1 MFAAPFRLCDSHIF
15 RRQPESTGFKLS
27 GRLQAP
33 GAPPPIPAG
42 KIQTA
47 FYWTA
52 GRYKR
57 SGRLKNSA

>member
-33 GAPPPIPAG
+33 GAPPPPHPC
-42 KIQTA
+42 
-47 FYWTA
+47 W
-52 GRYKR
+52 
-57 SGRLKNSA
+57 

>member
-33 GAPPPIPAG
+33 GATPPPSLLVR
-42 KIQTA
+42 
-47 FYWTA
+47 F
-52 GRYKR
+52 KR
-57 SGRLKNSA
+57 HFTGLLVGTSSQAR